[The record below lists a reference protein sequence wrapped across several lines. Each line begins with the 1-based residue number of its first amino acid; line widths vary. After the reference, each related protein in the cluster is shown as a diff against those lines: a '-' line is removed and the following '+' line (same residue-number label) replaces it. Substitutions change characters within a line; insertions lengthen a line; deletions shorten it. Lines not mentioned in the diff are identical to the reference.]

1 MIFAAVYIRIHVHND
16 GVRVENMS
24 ILPNEK
30 KKTQIPYL
38 KAL

>member
-24 ILPNEK
+24 IRPNEK
-30 KKTQIPYL
+30 NYFQ
-38 KAL
+38 